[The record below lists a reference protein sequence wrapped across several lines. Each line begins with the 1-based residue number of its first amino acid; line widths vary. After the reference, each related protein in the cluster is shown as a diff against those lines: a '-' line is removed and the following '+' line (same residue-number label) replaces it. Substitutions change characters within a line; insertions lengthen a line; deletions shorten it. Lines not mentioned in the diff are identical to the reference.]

1 MILPGHEHEPTS
13 HQTMTDYISI
23 PHNLLREQV
32 LSYINH
38 HYLSLDLHLKQV
50 AA

>member
-23 PHNLLREQV
+23 SHNLLRGQV

-38 HYLSLDLHLKQV
+38 HLSLDLHLKQV
-50 AA
+50 AT